1 MFGNGYT
8 LGATEKGSKWRHF
21 ACVPWFCKKI
31 IWLETIHSRFRTPLQ
46 KKRGEIERG
55 EERERE
61 CVCVRERER
70 ERVTL
75 VENRVWCDNIDTT
88 AVGNGADTGDISLLN
103 QLFLFCFFISRTKTT
118 SLTRSTLCSRRQ
130 LPTLTYEGWS
140 SWPRSTGLVYRPA
153 RQIPDRTARDP
164 QCPAPSAGRVGW
176 RWEWPPVRSSP
187 PFSRWQGSSSPRSLP
202 CWTSW
207 RRRQQGEVNIFP
219 WSPFRKGKC
228 NFLLFSFRLS
238 CEIKNRHKVKQNA
251 FWLDDT
257 REDANFKGNL
267 LSSSHKHYKNKQI
280 THLLTIGFFQLP
292 KMCQNLSCDLVK
304 MRWDHKT
311 QWQEVA
317 FRTSFSHVIINA
329 PLPPPPIF

>member
-31 IWLETIHSRFRTPLQ
+31 IWLETIHSRFRTPVQ
-46 KKRGEIERG
+46 KKRGG
-55 EERERE
+55 EDRAGGRERERE
-61 CVCVRERER
+61 SVWER

-164 QCPAPSAGRVGW
+164 QCPAPSAGRFGW
-176 RWEWPPVRSSP
+176 RWEWPPVRS
-187 PFSRWQGSSSPRSLP
+187 FHRSLDDRDHLP
-202 CWTSW
+202 
-207 RRRQQGEVNIFP
+207 RGLFHAGLPEGDVNKERSI
-219 WSPFRKGKC
+219 C
-228 NFLLFSFRLS
+228 FLDRHSERENATFCYFLSDSRVRL
-238 CEIKNRHKVKQNA
+238 KT
-251 FWLDDT
+251 DT
-257 REDANFKGNL
+257 RLN
-267 LSSSHKHYKNKQI
+267 
-280 THLLTIGFFQLP
+280 
-292 KMCQNLSCDLVK
+292 
-304 MRWDHKT
+304 
-311 QWQEVA
+311 
-317 FRTSFSHVIINA
+317 RTLFD
-329 PLPPPPIF
+329 